1 MIVTEQLTIG
11 GRAFVRTYSDAGR
24 YVVSDETGVEYTEAY
39 DPAELGRTY
48 HEGDT
53 IPVEP
58 EPDDGYS
65 GDEGDEAT
73 VRDYEQALADLGVR
87 LA

>member
-1 MIVTEQLTIG
+1 MVKYDPLIVG
-11 GRAFVRTYSDAGR
+11 GREFIHAWSDEGR
-24 YVVSDETGVEYTEAY
+24 YLISDETGEPYTDAY

-48 HEGDT
+48 HEGDV

-65 GDEGDEAT
+65 GDAEDEAT

-87 LA
+87 LE

>member
-11 GRAFVRTYSDAGR
+11 GRDFIRTNSDAGR

-48 HEGDT
+48 HEGDI

-58 EPDDGYS
+58 
-65 GDEGDEAT
+65 GDDEAT
-73 VRDYEQALADLGVR
+73 VEDYQDALTELGVD
-87 LA
+87 LNA

>member
-1 MIVTEQLTIG
+1 MIIQEQLTIG
-11 GRAFVRTYSDAGR
+11 ERDFIRTYSDAGR

-48 HEGDT
+48 HEGDI

-58 EPDDGYS
+58 EPDD
-65 GDEGDEAT
+65 EFENA
-73 VRDYEQALADLGVR
+73 
-87 LA
+87 

>member
-1 MIVTEQLTIG
+1 MIRQEQLTIG

-48 HEGDT
+48 HEGDV

-58 EPDDGYS
+58 EPDEHYLDAPAN
-65 GDEGDEAT
+65 DVEI
-73 VRDYEQALADLGVR
+73 
-87 LA
+87 